1 LLDIKNER
9 DKIKTE
15 RVKGGDVERVE
26 PLQGDSPLSSI
37 SQKLIDWLSKET
49 WTTQE
54 FVGWLLGYEF
64 PPFGD
69 DDEPYVLILLAIEVG
84 KDGKRILKDE
94 LAKRTTELINRK
106 PDVKGFSKHKIMN
119 DKLLYNLLLL
129 AACIKRS
136 RILAGPLTNMR
147 IRGKLSKRNYLAIS
161 LSWRLDDAISH
172 QYE

>member
-1 LLDIKNER
+1 
-9 DKIKTE
+9 
-15 RVKGGDVERVE
+15 VKHVE
-26 PLQGDSPLSSI
+26 PLQGNSFLASI
-37 SQKLIDWLSKET
+37 SRKFIDWLSKET

-54 FVGWLLGYEF
+54 LVDWLLGYEF
-64 PPFGD
+64 PPIGD
-69 DDEPYVLILLAIEVG
+69 DDEPYILILQAIEVG
-84 KDGKRILKDE
+84 KNGKRILKDE
-94 LAKRTTELINRK
+94 LAKRMAELINKK
-106 PDVKGFSKHKIMN
+106 PDVKGFSRHKIMN

-136 RILAGPLTNMR
+136 RILARPLSNMR